1 VADLCRFVGHSVV
14 DYPDLSDEELM
25 ARLAYRDIKAF
36 ETLYERY
43 GTLVYSTALRVMGD
57 TQLAEDIAQ
66 ETFLRLWRTPEHYV
80 PERGR
85 FGTWLLSATRN
96 RAIDYVRQRGRRWK
110 REVTTEGPQKEP
122 VATKMAD
129 PAFIAQLSDVRRRV
143 REALQTLTAEQGQVI
158 EMAYY
163 GGYTQQEIASLLKQP
178 LGTIKTR
185 IRLGMQKLR
194 AALAAE
200 LKEQ

>member
-1 VADLCRFVGHSVV
+1 M

-25 ARLAYRDIKAF
+25 ARLAYRDIEAF

-66 ETFLRLWRTPEHYV
+66 ETFLRLWRTPELYV

-122 VATKMAD
+122 AATRMAD

-143 REALQTLTAEQGQVI
+143 REALQTLPAEQRRAI
-158 EMAYY
+158 ELAYY
-163 GGYTQQEIASLLKQP
+163 GGYTQQEIGSLLKQP

-194 AALAAE
+194 VALAAE

>member
-1 VADLCRFVGHSVV
+1 V

-43 GTLVYSTALRVMGD
+43 GTLVYSTGLRVMGD

-66 ETFLRLWRTPEHYV
+66 ETFLRLWRAPELYV
-80 PERGR
+80 PERGL

-96 RAIDYVRQRGRRWK
+96 RAIDQVRQRGRRQK
-110 REVTTEGPQKEP
+110 REVTTEEPQKEP
-122 VATKMAD
+122 AATEMAD
-129 PAFIAQLSDVRRRV
+129 PAVIAQLADVRGRV
-143 REALQTLTAEQGQVI
+143 RTALQTLPAEQRQVI
-158 EMAYY
+158 ELAYY
-163 GGYTQQEIASLLKQP
+163 GGYTQQEIASLLDQP

-200 LKEQ
+200 LKEL

>member
-1 VADLCRFVGHSVV
+1 MCRPVGGSVV

-25 ARLAYRDIKAF
+25 ARLIYGDIRAF

-57 TQLAEDIAQ
+57 THLAEDIAQ
-66 ETFLRLWRTPEHYV
+66 ETFLRLWRTPERYV

-96 RAIDYVRQRGRRWK
+96 RAIDHVRSRGRRRK
-110 REVTTEGPQKEP
+110 HETTTEAPEREP
-122 VATKMAD
+122 ATTKMAD
-129 PAFIAQLSDVRRRV
+129 PAFIAQLSDVRRTVRTALETLPPDQ
-143 REALQTLTAEQGQVI
+143 REAI

-163 GGYTQQEIASLLKQP
+163 GGYTQQEIAGLLDQP
-178 LGTIKTR
+178 LGTVKTR

-200 LKEQ
+200 LEEQ

>member
-1 VADLCRFVGHSVV
+1 MDLCRLVGGGVV

-25 ARLAYRDIKAF
+25 ARLTYRDMKAF

-43 GTLVYSTALRVMGD
+43 GTLVYSIGLRVMGD
-57 TQLAEDIAQ
+57 AHLAEDVAQ
-66 ETFLRLWRTPEHYV
+66 ETFLRLWRAPERYV

-96 RAIDYVRQRGRRWK
+96 RAIDQVRQRGRRQK
-110 REVTTEGPQKEP
+110 RETTTEAPQKEP
-122 VATKMAD
+122 PASEMAD
-129 PAFIAQLSDVRRRV
+129 PALLAQLSDVRRTV
-143 REALQTLTAEQGQVI
+143 KTALQTLPAEQRQVI
-158 EMAYY
+158 ELAYY
-163 GGYTQQEIASLLKQP
+163 GGYTQQEIAGVLDQP

-185 IRLGMQKLR
+185 IRLGMHKLR

-200 LKEQ
+200 LKEL

>member
-1 VADLCRFVGHSVV
+1 
-14 DYPDLSDEELM
+14 M
-25 ARLAYRDIKAF
+25 ARLAYRDIEAF

-43 GTLVYSTALRVMGD
+43 GTLVYSTGLRVMGD

-66 ETFLRLWRTPEHYV
+66 ETFLRLWRAPERYV

-96 RAIDYVRQRGRRWK
+96 RAIDQVRTRGRRQN

-122 VATKMAD
+122 AATKMAD
-129 PAFIAQLSDVRRRV
+129 PAFIAQLSDVRRTV
-143 REALQTLTAEQGQVI
+143 RTALQTLPAEQRQVI
-158 EMAYY
+158 ELAYY
-163 GGYTQQEIASLLKQP
+163 GGYTQKEIASLLDQP